1 MRHSLVAC
9 SAAPFSREARISVF
23 VADYFYLTLGFLLIL
38 TPIVLALQDCNAVV
52 VVWEKVASSIKGDAY
67 WTGVVFN

>member
-1 MRHSLVAC
+1 MD
-9 SAAPFSREARISVF
+9 
-23 VADYFYLTLGFLLIL
+23 DYFYLTLGFLLIL

-52 VVWEKVASSIKGDAY
+52 VVWEKVASSIKGDAF